1 MPWNP
6 EQYQQDN
13 KMPTQREYDK
23 HNPEIKTDNPPTNRL
38 RFLDHVE
45 SIWQYPLAWLTPTSC
60 IICTTGRYVI
70 TLLALYGLYSLIF

>member
-23 HNPEIKTDNPPTNRL
+23 HNPEIKSDTSTFRL
-38 RFLDHVE
+38 HFLNHIDQVRQCPMCGA
-45 SIWQYPLAWLTPTSC
+45 IRIGVIALA
-60 IICTTGRYVI
+60 IV
-70 TLLALYGLYSLIF
+70 GLYSLIF